1 MVKYGSYLVPD
12 FYKEFACKCG
22 DCRISCCEGWDIT
35 ISQKEYYEILSLDT
49 SEELGSRI
57 MRAFYIPKDATPE
70 HFAVLNHDWLGRC
83 PLRGDD
89 GLCMLQV
96 EKGEDS
102 IPQLCRRYPRSI
114 RSDLSE
120 ATMSNSCERMIEML
134 LNRTTPLRYVMT
146 DLPCESDGHEAPD
159 RFALR
164 MQCIG
169 ILQDRRSSVKESL
182 LSIGEL
188 ICGKQ
193 PSSRSFEDCLSA
205 LLTFCDLYAEI
216 SPSISDYC
224 RYAEETLTGIS
235 GEGYKDRYRSLM
247 NMAPDMNLTLEN
259 LLINHMFYEKFPYSE
274 TRENEEEEFVSMCG
288 LIGFIDLLI
297 TGNSDR
303 ISCQDDMVDLL
314 SHAFRMI
321 EHTSFHYNAH
331 VLLSHAGF
339 DDPSDAMCLVFL

>member
-1 MVKYGSYLVPD
+1 MVNIGSYLVPD

-22 DCRISCCEGWDIT
+22 ECRISCCEGWDIT
-35 ISQKEYYEILSLDT
+35 ISQKEYYDILSLDT

-57 MRAFYIPKDATPE
+57 MRAFYIPKDAAPE

-83 PLRGDD
+83 PLRGED

-96 EKGEDS
+96 EKGEDA
-102 IPQLCRRYPRSI
+102 IPQLCKRYPRSI
-114 RSDLSE
+114 RPDLSE
-120 ATMSNSCERMIEML
+120 ATLSNSCERMIEML
-134 LNRTTPLRYVMT
+134 LNRTTPIKYVMT
-146 DLPCESDGHEAPD
+146 DLPYESTGHEAPD

-169 ILQDRRSSVKESL
+169 ILQDRHSSLKESL
-182 LSIGEL
+182 LSLGNL
-188 ICGKQ
+188 ICG
-193 PSSRSFEDCLSA
+193 RSPGERTFEGCLTA

-224 RYAEETLTGIS
+224 LYAKRSLDGIS
-235 GEGYKDRYRSLM
+235 AEGYKDRYRSLKDM
-247 NMAPDMNLTLEN
+247 VPDMEITLEN
-259 LLINHMFYEKFPYSE
+259 LLINHMFYEKFPFSE

-288 LIGFIDLLI
+288 LIGFLDLLI

-331 VLLSHAGF
+331 VLLSQAGF